1 MDLSVKYMGLDLCS
15 PIIIGSSGLTNTVEK
30 VVELEK
36 YGVGAVILKSLFE
49 EQILFEA
56 EAASID
62 QYDYPETIDYVKSYT
77 KDNSI
82 NKYLNLIRDCKKETN
97 IPIIASINC
106 VTNGKWTE
114 FAKKIEDVGADAIE
128 INVSVLPFDINR
140 TSEDS
145 EKVYFNI
152 LDKINALVKIPI
164 ALKLSHY
171 SANIAHLV
179 QQLSWRKQASAFVLF
194 NRFYN
199 PDIDINTKKI
209 TSSGV
214 FTKPSDITMPLRWI
228 ALLSNEIKTDL
239 SASTG
244 VHSGA
249 DIAKLLLAGASSVQ
263 IVSSIYQNGPA
274 HINKMLNDLIEWMK
288 KNNYTS
294 INDFKGIMNA
304 ENAHNSVAFERIQFM
319 KYFGGIE

>member
-1 MDLSVKYMGLDLCS
+1 MDISTTYLGLKLNS
-15 PIIIGSSGLTNTVEK
+15 PVVVASSGLSETPEQIKRSEDN
-30 VVELEK
+30 
-36 YGVGAVILKSLFE
+36 GAGAVILKSLFE
-49 EQILFEA
+49 EQIIMDVNSQRVNNMYENFSESEA
-56 EAASID
+56 YAL
-62 QYDYPETIDYVKSYT
+62 YYT
-77 KDNSI
+77 KKHNVEQ
-82 NKYLNLIRDCKKETN
+82 YLKLIRNSKEQVD

-199 PDIDINTKKI
+199 PDIDINTKK
-209 TSSGV
+209 
-214 FTKPSDITMPLRWI
+214 
-228 ALLSNEIKTDL
+228 
-239 SASTG
+239 
-244 VHSGA
+244 
-249 DIAKLLLAGASSVQ
+249 
-263 IVSSIYQNGPA
+263 
-274 HINKMLNDLIEWMK
+274 
-288 KNNYTS
+288 
-294 INDFKGIMNA
+294 
-304 ENAHNSVAFERIQFM
+304 
-319 KYFGGIE
+319 

>member
-1 MDLSVKYMGLDLCS
+1 MDLSIKYMGLDLSS
-15 PIIIGSSGLTNTVEK
+15 PLIVGSSGLTNTVEK
-30 VVELEK
+30 VVELEE
-36 YGVGAVILKSLFE
+36 YGAGAVILKSLFE

-56 EAASID
+56 EVASTD
-62 QYDYPETIDYVKSYT
+62 QYDYPEAIDYVKAYT
-77 KDNSI
+77 KENSI
-82 NKYLNLIRDCKKETN
+82 NKYLDLIKDCKTETN

-114 FAKKIEDVGADAIE
+114 FAKKIETAGADAIE
-128 INVSVLPFDINR
+128 INVSILPFDINR
-140 TSEDS
+140 TSEES
-145 EKVYFNI
+145 EKVYFDI
-152 LDKINALVKIPI
+152 LDKIKSIVNIPV

-179 QQLSWRKQASAFVLF
+179 QQLSWRQQADAFVLF

-214 FTKPSDITMPLRWI
+214 FTNPTDITMPLRWI
-228 ALLSNEIKTDL
+228 ALLSDEIKTDI

-249 DIAKLLLAGASSVQ
+249 DIAKLLLVGASSVQ
-263 IVSSIYQNGPA
+263 VVSSIYQNGPK
-274 HINKMLNDLIEWMK
+274 HIQKMLSDLQEWMK
-288 KNNYTS
+288 KNNYNT
-294 INDFKGIMNA
+294 IEDFRGMISAKK
-304 ENAHNSVAFERIQFM
+304 AHNPVAFERIQFM